1 MTLAR
6 WQNSIEQIMLAAVRP
21 QERILGLTSLRPGAG
36 VSLVCHH
43 IARTAAAGEFKT
55 LLLDISEPHTPDGPV
70 RTWRP
75 GHDKIS
81 NLITP
86 TVGRYD
92 YLKIRT
98 DEATRPLFCN
108 PAKLRS
114 VYRTELEQYA
124 LVVVDLP
131 PLLEP
136 SELGPN
142 PVAAAGSCDQ
152 VLLLCAVGRDTRSEL
167 ADAIS
172 LVGGAGGKLA
182 GLVSNE
188 YLYEQPLEQIG
199 RLAGTLHGRL
209 SPLPW
214 NQR

>member
-1 MTLAR
+1 MTLAH
-6 WQNSIEQIMLAAVRP
+6 WQNSIEQIMLAAVGQ
-21 QERILGLTSLRPGAG
+21 QERVLGLTSLRPGAG

-43 IARTAAAGEFKT
+43 IARTAAAGEYKT
-55 LLLDISEPHTPDGPV
+55 LLFDISEPQTRDTPV

-75 GHDKIS
+75 GHERIG

-92 YLKIRT
+92 YLKVRT

-108 PAKLRS
+108 PTRLRS
-114 VYRTELEQYA
+114 VYRTEFEQYA

-152 VLLLCAVGRDTRSEL
+152 VLLVCAVGRDTRSEL
-167 ADAIS
+167 AEAIS
-172 LVGGAGGKLA
+172 LVGGAGGRLS

-188 YLYEQPLEQIG
+188 FLYEQPLEQIG
-199 RLAGTLHGRL
+199 RFAMLHGRR
-209 SPLPW
+209 SPSPR
-214 NQR
+214 NRR